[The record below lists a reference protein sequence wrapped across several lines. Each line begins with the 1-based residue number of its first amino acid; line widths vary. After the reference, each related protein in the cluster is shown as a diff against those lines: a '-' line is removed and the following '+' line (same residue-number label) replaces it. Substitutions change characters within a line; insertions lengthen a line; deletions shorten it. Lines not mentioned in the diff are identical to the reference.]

1 MPGRSLLPDLP
12 RPLWVLEGAGFVDTL
27 GTGLALPYLV
37 LYLHD
42 VRGLGFAAAGA
53 LLALAGAAGIA
64 CGPGFG
70 NLIDRR
76 GPRDV
81 VASAL
86 ALGAAAYALLAVASS
101 TWTLAIAAA
110 LTGVSSAGFWPG
122 HSTLV
127 GRLAPEG
134 RDHVAFSVSALARNA
149 GLGVG
154 AVVGGVIAASAG
166 SGAFTGLLLVDA
178 FSYAACAAVVMT
190 LPAARPSPAGGAD
203 DPPLRFRAA
212 LGDRA
217 LLALVALQMA
227 FVCFTTAAFDFLA
240 PYLTHTAGLDAG
252 LVGLVWLAD
261 CLAITVLQ
269 LPTGRLVGGTRR
281 MRAIALAGGV
291 WALALVLFGAAGRL
305 HDGAALAIALAGAA
319 VFGLAECL
327 QGPVHTSLV
336 GVLAPP
342 ALTGRYQ
349 TLLSMSWDVG
359 GLLGPALAG
368 IVFALSPGGF
378 WLVFAT
384 GAGLTGVAAIAAERL
399 IPEGARRTPCWSV
412 AAATA

>member
-1 MPGRSLLPDLP
+1 MPGRRLLPDLP
-12 RPLWVLEGAGFVDTL
+12 RSLWILEGAGFLDTL

-37 LYLHD
+37 LYLHT
-42 VRGLGFAAAGA
+42 VRGLSYPAAGG
-53 LLALAGAAGIA
+53 LLALAGATGIA
-64 CGPGFG
+64 CGPAFG
-70 NLIDRR
+70 SLIDRR

-81 VASAL
+81 VAAAL
-86 ALGAAAYALLAVASS
+86 AVGAAGYGLLAIASA
-101 TWTLAIAAA
+101 TWTIALAAA

-134 RDHVAFSVSALARNA
+134 RDHVAFSISALARNA
-149 GLGVG
+149 GLGLG
-154 AVVGGVIAASAG
+154 AVTGGVVAAAAG
-166 SGAFTGLLLVDA
+166 SAAFSGLLLVDA
-178 FSYAACAAVVMT
+178 LSYAVCAGVVLT
-190 LPAARPSPAGGAD
+190 LPAGRSTGAD
-203 DPPLRFRAA
+203 GEPPVPFRAA

-217 LLALVALQMA
+217 LMALVGLQMA

-240 PYLTHTAGLDAG
+240 PYLTATAGLDAG
-252 LVGLVWLAD
+252 LVGVVWLAD
-261 CLAITVLQ
+261 CLAVTLLQ

-281 MRAIALAGGV
+281 MRAIALAGAV
-291 WALALVLFGAAGRL
+291 WAFALILFGAAGRL
-305 HDGAALAIALAGAA
+305 HAGPALVLALAGAV

-359 GLLGPALAG
+359 GLIGPALAG
-368 IVFALSPGGF
+368 VVFAWSATGF
-378 WLVFAT
+378 WLVFAA
-384 GAGLTGVAAIAAERL
+384 GAGLTGAAALAVERL
-399 IPEGARRTPCWSV
+399 VPEPARRTPSWSRAPV
-412 AAATA
+412 AV

>member
-1 MPGRSLLPDLP
+1 MPGRRHIPDLP
-12 RPLWVLEGAGFVDTL
+12 RPLWLLEGAGFVDTL

-53 LLALAGAAGIA
+53 LLALAGATGIA

-70 NLIDRR
+70 SLIDRR
-76 GPRDV
+76 GPRDI
-81 VASAL
+81 VAVAL
-86 ALGAAAYALLAVASS
+86 AVGAVAYALLAVASS
-101 TWTLAIAAA
+101 TWMLALAAA

-154 AVVGGVIAASAG
+154 AVIGGMVAASAG
-166 SGAFTGLLLVDA
+166 SGAFTGLLLADA
-178 FSYAACAAVVMT
+178 LSYAVCAGVVMT
-190 LPAARPSPAGGAD
+190 LPPGRPIADGGPDGA
-203 DPPLRFRAA
+203 PVRFRAV

-240 PYLTHTAGLDAG
+240 PYLTHAAGLDAG
-252 LVGLVWLAD
+252 LVGVVWLAD
-261 CLAITVLQ
+261 CLAITLLQ

-291 WALALVLFGAAGRL
+291 WAFALILFGAAGRL
-305 HDGAALAIALAGAA
+305 HDGAVLATALAGAA

-342 ALTGRYQ
+342 SLTGRYQ

-368 IVFALSPGGF
+368 VVFAWSPGGF
-378 WLVFAT
+378 WLVFAA
-384 GAGLTGVAAIAAERL
+384 GAGLTGVAAMAAERL
-399 IPEGARRTPCWSV
+399 IPEGVRRTPCWSP
-412 AAATA
+412 AAVTA